1 MVSRVL
7 RLLVSTGLA
16 ATVLLI
22 APAAEGRSTENL
34 SLYVSFF
41 ANGTIVVALP
51 DGSTLGSTSGPP
63 PTIPAG
69 FYNLLFSGPGGCSA
83 LPYFHLNGP
92 GLNISTDMSEGLQV
106 QAATSANLLP
116 SSTYTWSDDAFP
128 GVVHT
133 FDTSAVPE
141 GSPPTPATSSSSS
154 SSSGVG
160 VSYPSIVG
168 SDVVPSRGTLKA
180 TVSTA
185 GKLEITFKGKAL
197 SILKPGK
204 YTISVTDESS
214 KGGLMLERSGH
225 ATVVITS
232 ASFTG
237 KHSKAVNLTAGTWLF
252 AHGKAKTGY
261 SFIVN

>member
-1 MVSRVL
+1 M
-7 RLLVSTGLA
+7 LL
-16 ATVLLI
+16 

-41 ANGTIVVALP
+41 ANGTIAVTLP

-92 GLNISTDMSEGLQV
+92 GLNIASNMSEGTQA
-106 QAATSANLLP
+106 QAATNANLLP

-133 FDTSAVPE
+133 FTTTAVAE
-141 GSPPTPATSSSSS
+141 GSPPTPGTSSSSS
-154 SSSGVG
+154 SSSGPG
-160 VSYPSIVG
+160 VSYPSLVG
-168 SDVVPSRGTLKA
+168 SDVVASRGTLKA
-180 TVSTA
+180 IVNAT
-185 GKLEITFKGKAL
+185 GKLDITYKGKAL
-197 SILKPGK
+197 SVLKPGK
-204 YTISVTDESS
+204 YTIAVTDESS
-214 KGGLMLERSGH
+214 SGGLTLERSGH
-225 ATVVITS
+225 APVVITS

-237 KHSKAVNLTAGTWLF
+237 KHTKSLNLTAGTWLF
-252 AHGKAKTGY
+252 AHGTAKTGY
-261 SFIVN
+261 SFIVS